1 MVAPVVPVAIATAV
15 KLVGKPAWKLA
26 EKLARK
32 FMKAKTKKDKTKVL
46 DKAKEKGV
54 NKQFSEIKSG
64 LLKKADKDKP
74 KSTVSKNSISSE
86 QKASR
91 SLAKMQEQE
100 RIKAAAKRKRL
111 ESVGGYNRA
120 KLEKK
125 MGDPEKVP
133 TYSKYSYDPSIY
145 AKGGSVKKYA
155 SGGGIRK
162 ARYK

>member
-1 MVAPVVPVAIATAV
+1 MGAPLVLGVLGAGA

-32 FMKAKTKKDKTKVL
+32 YMKAKTKKDKTKVL

-64 LLKKADKDKP
+64 MMKKADKGKP
-74 KSTVSKNSISSE
+74 KSTTPKKPISS
-86 QKASR
+86 KDRASR
-91 SLAKMQEQE
+91 SLAKFQEEQ
-100 RIKAAAKRKRL
+100 RIAAAAKRKRL

-120 KLEKK
+120 RLEKK

-133 TYSKYSYDPSIY
+133 TYSKYGYDPSIY

-155 SGGGIRK
+155 KGGGVRQ

>member
-1 MVAPVVPVAIATAV
+1 MGAPLVLGVLGAGA

-26 EKLARK
+26 EKLARRYVK
-32 FMKAKTKKDKTKVL
+32 LKDKKKQAKIVSKAKD
-46 DKAKEKGV
+46 KGV
-54 NKQFSEIKSG
+54 SKQFSEIKSG
-64 LLKKADKDKP
+64 LYRKANKGKP
-74 KSTVSKNSISSE
+74 KSTVSKNPT
-86 QKASR
+86 QPDP
-91 SLAKMQEQE
+91 LAKMFEQE

-120 KLEKK
+120 RLEKK

-133 TYSKYSYDPSIY
+133 TYSKYGYDPSIF

-155 SGGGIRK
+155 KGGGIRK